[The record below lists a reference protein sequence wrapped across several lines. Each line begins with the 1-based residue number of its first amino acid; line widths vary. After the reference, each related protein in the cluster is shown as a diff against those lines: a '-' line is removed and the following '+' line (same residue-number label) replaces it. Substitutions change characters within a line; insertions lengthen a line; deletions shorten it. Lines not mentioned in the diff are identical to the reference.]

1 MFRPIKSIKLIMILI
16 FSIIPISACNLPRP
30 DSTVTETIPAAVVV
44 TDAQPDEP
52 PTELPPTEVPP
63 TTEPTETPPTQEPSP
78 TPIVHLV
85 VANLNPPGSP
95 QVIHDQESDR
105 KADQKEAYAGDEF
118 LRGRY
123 ERPFD
128 QDMNY
133 IPVID
138 IKQANL
144 FRDKDDEFIY
154 AIIHLME
161 DPAFFPDAQ
170 FGFGIELDLNIDG
183 RGDILVWT
191 TRPFTTEWSVEGVSV
206 WKDLNKNIGGPTPM
220 RSDPTPDGDGYEIRI
235 FDAGIG
241 PDPDLAW
248 SRVSADDPKLIELS
262 FKKDLLGDTEVF
274 LWGAW
279 AIQGEDQFNLFDHHD
294 HFTFEEAG
302 SPMKSETKYY
312 PLKEMYALDNTC
324 RAASGFTPN
333 GGEPG
338 LCPIS
343 VPSIAEEEP
352 EDEPEDDPGCIRV
365 CLRQCLTHV
374 GCCEWGCR

>member
-1 MFRPIKSIKLIMILI
+1 MYRPIRSIMIIIVIMLI
-16 FSIIPISACNLPRP
+16 VVLISACNLPQQT
-30 DSTVTETIPAAVVV
+30 STEMVTEPATVAEA
-44 TDAQPDEP
+44 DKQPEIQ
-52 PTELPPTEVPP
+52 PTEVPPTEVPP
-63 TTEPTETPPTQEPSP
+63 TDEPVEILPTEESSP
-78 TPIVHLV
+78 TSIVHLV
-85 VANLNPPGSP
+85 VANITPPGSP

-133 IPVID
+133 LPVID

-154 AIIHLME
+154 SIIHMKE
-161 DPAFFPDAQ
+161 DPALFPDSQ
-170 FGFGIELDLNIDG
+170 FGFGIELDLDIDG
-183 RGDILVWT
+183 RGDVLVWT
-191 TRPFTTEWSVEGVSV
+191 ARPLSTEWSVEGVTV
-206 WKDLNKNIGGPTPM
+206 WKDLNKNIGGVTPM
-220 RSDPTPDGDGYEIRI
+220 RSDTPPGDDGYEIKV

-241 PDPDLAW
+241 SDPDLAW
-248 SRVSADDPKLIELS
+248 SRISSDDPKLIELS
-262 FKKDLLGDTEVF
+262 FKKSLLGDTEVF

-279 AIQGEDQFNLFDHHD
+279 SILGEDQFDLFDHND
-294 HFTFEEAG
+294 HFTFDEAG
-302 SPMKSETKYY
+302 SPMKSETGYY

-333 GGEPG
+333 GGEAG

-343 VPSIAEEEP
+343 VPSTTTEEEP
-352 EDEPEDDPGCIRV
+352 EDEPGCVRV
-365 CLRQCLTHV
+365 CIRQCLTHV

>member
-1 MFRPIKSIKLIMILI
+1 MFSPIRSIKFIVIVILFMIL
-16 FSIIPISACNLPRP
+16 ISACNLPRP
-30 DSTVTETIPAAVVV
+30 DSTDGETTPTDVVV
-44 TDAQPDEP
+44 ADAQPDEP
-52 PTELPPTEVPP
+52 PSEVPP
-63 TTEPTETPPTQEPSP
+63 TTEPTETPPTQEPFP

-85 VANLNPPGSP
+85 VANFNPPGSP

-144 FRDKDDEFIY
+144 FRDEDDEFIY
-154 AIIHLME
+154 AIIHLKE
-161 DPAFFPDAQ
+161 DPALFPDAQ

-183 RGDILVWT
+183 RGNILVWT
-191 TRPFTTEWSVEGVSV
+191 SRPLTTEWSVEGVSV
-206 WKDLNKNIGGPTPM
+206 WKDLNKNVGSLTPM
-220 RSDPTPDGDGYEIRI
+220 FSDSPTGDDGYEIKI
-235 FDAGIG
+235 FDAGVG
-241 PDPDLAW
+241 SDPDLAW
-248 SRVSADDPKLIELS
+248 SRISTEDPRLIELS
-262 FKKDLLGDTEVF
+262 FKKDLLGDTDIF

-279 AIQGEDQFNLFDHHD
+279 SILGEDQFDLFDHND

-302 SPMKSETKYY
+302 SPMKSETAYY

-352 EDEPEDDPGCIRV
+352 DEDDPGCIRV
-365 CLRQCLTHV
+365 CIRQCLTHA
-374 GCCEWGCR
+374 GCCEWVCR

>member
-1 MFRPIKSIKLIMILI
+1 MFRSTRSIMFMIMILLI
-16 FSIIPISACNLPRP
+16 LILISACSFLELGK
-30 DSTVTETIPAAVVV
+30 TVSEP
-44 TDAQPDEP
+44 EP
-52 PTELPPTEVPP
+52 PEITATDTPPPPPTPTVEPTEAPPTLTPTEVVP
-63 TTEPTETPPTQEPSP
+63 TEEPTL
-78 TPIVHLV
+78 TPIVHLM
-85 VANLNPPGSP
+85 VANPIPPGEP
-95 QVIHDQESDR
+95 QVIHDHESDR

-144 FRDKDDEFIY
+144 FRDADDDFIY
-154 AIIHLME
+154 AVIHLKE
-161 DPAFFPDAQ
+161 DPALLPDIQ
-170 FGFGIELDLNIDG
+170 IGLGVELDLDIDG
-183 RGDILVWT
+183 RGNILVWT
-191 TRPFTTEWSVEGVSV
+191 MRPLTTDWSVAGVSV
-206 WKDLNKNIGGPTPM
+206 WKDLNINIGGLTPVK
-220 RSDPTPDGDGYEIRI
+220 SDDPPGDDGYEVNI
-235 FDAGIG
+235 FDAGVG
-241 PDPDLAW
+241 SDPDMAW
-248 SRVSADDPKLIELS
+248 SRISPKDPMLIELA
-262 FKKDLLGDTEVF
+262 FKKDLLGDTEIF

-279 AIQGEDQFNLFDHHD
+279 TIQGADQFELFDHND

-302 SPMKSETKYY
+302 SPMKSEADYY

-338 LCPIS
+338 LCPIYD
-343 VPSIAEEEP
+343 PPATAEEDP
-352 EDEPEDDPGCIRV
+352 PGCIPICIRP
-365 CLRQCLTHV
+365 CLASV